1 MNKHRIRPTRVIQR
15 SLIIAFLIAATMV
28 ALFPVFYTLMASGKS
43 PQEILV
49 NPDKIIP
56 EKFVFDNYVQAWNL
70 ANFKQYTYNSVFM
83 SVFIVIGTIITC
95 TVAGYVFDRGR
106 FKGKELIF
114 GLVLSS
120 MFVSLGSLT
129 LYPTLMIAKFMGI
142 NRSLWGVI
150 IIRVFGLE
158 VASLFIS
165 RGYVNTIPREIDEAA
180 KIDGCNFFSIFI
192 RIIFPLIKPLIATIG
207 ILQFRAAWNDYMMPM
222 VFTMSNRDRM
232 PLVVG
237 VVNLKTTGEA
247 AANWSLMLAGSA
259 ISIVPM
265 IIVFLIFNRYFID
278 NLTAGA
284 VKG

>member
-1 MNKHRIRPTRVIQR
+1 MRVIQR
-15 SLIIAFLIAATMV
+15 CLIIAFLVAATIV

-43 PQEILV
+43 TQEILA
-49 NPDKIIP
+49 NPDRIIP
-56 EKFVFDNYVQAWNL
+56 AKFVFDNYVQAWNL
-70 ANFKQYTYNSVFM
+70 ANFKQSTYNSVFM

-129 LYPTLMIAKFMGI
+129 LYPTLMIAKFLGI

-180 KIDGCNFFSIFI
+180 KIDGCSFFSIFL
-192 RIIFPLIKPLIATIG
+192 RIIFPRIKPLVATIG